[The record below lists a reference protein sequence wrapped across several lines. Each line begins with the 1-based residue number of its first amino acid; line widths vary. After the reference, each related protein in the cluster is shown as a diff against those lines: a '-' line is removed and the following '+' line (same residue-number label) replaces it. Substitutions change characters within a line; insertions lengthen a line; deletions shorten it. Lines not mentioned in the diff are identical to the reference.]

1 MCRTD
6 KSYRS
11 NSGDSETIGGK
22 TLIGMIPTFKE
33 NLKMSYEEVFEKIP
47 YRVLIL
53 MQKDKQRVTSSDE
66 MIEVTDDEFFNEE

>member
-1 MCRTD
+1 
-6 KSYRS
+6 
-11 NSGDSETIGGK
+11 
-22 TLIGMIPTFKE
+22 
-33 NLKMSYEEVFEKIP
+33 MSYEEVFEKIP